1 VDSDYLF
8 GDCSQRAVS
17 RFGCGEVQ
25 RPPKG
30 SKNPEETKWK
40 YCVYDKMHKD
50 YGYTQEWVDF
60 LIEKLKN
67 PAEFDSLYQLETVS
81 SEPDP
86 ALSPPVS
93 ARVA

>member
-1 VDSDYLF
+1 
-8 GDCSQRAVS
+8 
-17 RFGCGEVQ
+17 
-25 RPPKG
+25 
-30 SKNPEETKWK
+30 
-40 YCVYDKMHKD
+40 MHKD